1 MARKFVLVPGA
12 WLGGWCWKYLTPLLR
27 DEGHDVY
34 TPTLTGLGERE
45 HLMRSEI
52 GLETHIT
59 DIVNVLE
66 YNEFTDVVLLG
77 HSYAGLVVTGV
88 AERVPERLAHVVY
101 LDALVPMDDEP
112 VSASEFY
119 PPDEWDAMEAA
130 AKDHA
135 GGWPF
140 PDDHPGWVG
149 ISDEDTRWM
158 REKAVPHP
166 LNTFKQP
173 VNVRNPAAAAL
184 PTSYILC
191 TQNGMD
197 DSILDTI
204 RQLCEQREWELRE
217 LDTGHWP
224 MVSMPR
230 KLAHQLLEVPCK
242 E

>member
-1 MARKFVLVPGA
+1 MAQQFVLVPGA
-12 WLGGWCWKYLTPLLR
+12 WLGGWCWKYLTPMLR
-27 DEGHDVY
+27 NEGHDVY
-34 TPTLTGLGERE
+34 APTLTGLGERE
-45 HLMRSEI
+45 HLMRPEI

-66 YNEFTDVVLLG
+66 YNDLTDAVLLG

-119 PPDEWDAMEAA
+119 PPDEWDTMEAA

-135 GGWPF
+135 SGWPL
-140 PDDHPGWVG
+140 PDNHPGWVD
-149 ISDEDTRWM
+149 ISDDDTRWM

-166 LNTFKQP
+166 LNTFKQR
-173 VNVRNPAAAAL
+173 VNINNPAAAAL
-184 PTSYILC
+184 TTSYILC

-204 RQLCEQREWELRE
+204 RQLCKQREWKLRE

-230 KLAHQLLEVPCK
+230 KLAHQLLEIV
-242 E
+242 